1 MGNKAT
7 TLFPPLEQMLK
18 TFTPTE
24 LHALETRFPQQH
36 KSNNGKKGSA
46 AAADDHSFSSN
57 RTKHP
62 PPPPPPYITKDQ
74 FLIQLSE
81 GLGPSTR
88 RILLRLFHVLDAN
101 ASGTLEYEEHVAAAF
116 FLITATQ
123 AERARVLFSMYE
135 SQSGASSPASSSSS
149 SGTGGGSGSNSKGHL
164 SKSDVASL
172 CAETTL
178 ALAEL
183 QQQDGC
189 GYDGGGGGG
198 STSQVTSLAH
208 IDTNSSP
215 FKELM
220 SVMVDV
226 AFARFDADRD
236 GRFNLAEFRN
246 FVTQQ
251 YENGVEQLL
260 ELIAGLP
267 QVPIMLWGTG
277 VNGGGDGGG
286 GASGNNSNNRKR

>member
-7 TLFPPLEQMLK
+7 TLLPPLEQMLK

-24 LHALETRFPQQH
+24 LQALEARFPHQQH
-36 KSNNGKKGSA
+36 KSTSNGKKGA
-46 AAADDHSFSSN
+46 ATDDHSSS
-57 RTKHP
+57 RTTSPHTP
-62 PPPPPPYITKDQ
+62 PQPPPPYITKDQ
-74 FLIQLSE
+74 FLVQLSD

-88 RILLRLFHVLDAN
+88 RVLLRLFHVLDAN

-116 FLITATQ
+116 FLTKATQ

-135 SQSGASSPASSSSS
+135 SQSGPSSPAAASSGAGGSSSSS
-149 SGTGGGSGSNSKGHL
+149 AKGHL

-183 QQQDGC
+183 QQQDGG
-189 GYDGGGGGG
+189 GYGGGGGGGG

-208 IDTNSSP
+208 IDTNAAP
-215 FKELM
+215 FKELV

-236 GRFNLAEFRN
+236 GRFSLAEFRN

-251 YENGVEQLL
+251 YENGVEELL
-260 ELIAGLP
+260 ELIAASP
-267 QVPIMLWGTG
+267 HVPRMLWATG
-277 VNGGGDGGG
+277 VNGGGGGG
-286 GASGNNSNNRKR
+286 GSTNSSSNYNKR